1 MMAQN
6 IREPNRN
13 SHEEYSTQK
22 SKSVGA
28 KHTEPDHHCLKKN
41 AKTTQMLRNKN
52 YLKNFWQLGNFKK
65 QNS

>member
-1 MMAQN
+1 MVAQN

-28 KHTEPDHHCLKKN
+28 KRTETDHQCLTFN
-41 AKTTQMLRNKN
+41 P
-52 YLKNFWQLGNFKK
+52 
-65 QNS
+65 